1 MILPSS
7 ELGSIDGRAA
17 DAGSD
22 AGAEAGAEAGTDA
35 AYEASAEAGAGD
47 GAAVGAVV
55 GAAVAAPPFEQAAA
69 ITATTPSM
77 DRRPRRDI
85 GSSLG
90 RARGP
95 HPGAPNGAIMRLG
108 FLARQQT
115 REGRAVEH
123 GNRELLGLLELR
135 PGTRARHQVVGLL
148 RDRSRRLAARGPDRV
163 LRLIPGEPLDAA
175 ADDERLPGE
184 RPVGRGVVRRQ
195 GRRPLGDD
203 AGD

>member
-1 MILPSS
+1 MTPAARTFPSS
-7 ELGSIDGRAA
+7 EFGSTEAA
-17 DAGSD
+17 ASEAGSD
-22 AGAEAGAEAGTDA
+22 AGAEAGSD
-35 AYEASAEAGAGD
+35 AGADAGAVE

-55 GAAVAAPPFEQAAA
+55 GAAVAAPPLEQAAA

-123 GNRELLGLLELR
+123 G
-135 PGTRARHQVVGLL
+135 
-148 RDRSRRLAARGPDRV
+148 
-163 LRLIPGEPLDAA
+163 
-175 ADDERLPGE
+175 
-184 RPVGRGVVRRQ
+184 
-195 GRRPLGDD
+195 
-203 AGD
+203 